1 MQCQG
6 SANNIFRGNDLLK
19 LHDYLAMRKPIVRTD
34 IGGVNDLRD
43 VSRVAQRPFNFLKEM
58 EKALQS
64 DTNSEVIKRRNV
76 AMKNSWNNRIKEL
89 EQLIRNELS
98 I

>member
-19 LHDYLAMRKPIVRTD
+19 LHDYLAMRKPIGRTD

-43 VSRVAQRPFNFLKEM
+43 VSRVAQRPFNFLEEI
-58 EKALQS
+58 EKTSLG
-64 DTNSEVIKRRNV
+64 DNYDDV
-76 AMKNSWNNRIKEL
+76 
-89 EQLIRNELS
+89 
-98 I
+98 